1 METVNEKNQN
11 KDEREWDEDSGSE
24 SASSDGAAGDLRVP
38 QSKKDHRVDAFL
50 KRKKDDLGSSSCGRG
65 APAKKADRRPEKGR
79 VAEAPKDKGGAA
91 QQSSSEE
98 DSAAVGSDQERRA
111 NFAKTVAAAF
121 KGVSQ
126 KRVKANKQ
134 RAIDSASATII
145 AAAEASFGQ
154 APKSD
159 LAKLQEEVARLTA
172 ALNSLLEENRSLRAD
187 LRKMR
192 EQEAER
198 SGTTSQRPQSSP
210 VESQVLALV
219 RQEMAAFQARFS
231 VLEGRVL
238 RPPLAAP
245 KPPAAQRASYAAA
258 AVAAP
263 PPRRGP
269 PNKPPVA
276 APSGPPRKAAA
287 QPKPKAATA
296 VQAQRTPVP
305 TPAPV
310 PSSAPVAKRPPKP
323 TPSAAPTS
331 PATQSEWQVVG
342 EKKERRRAAKA
353 ARKKAQRQRPY
364 YKPL

>member
-1 METVNEKNQN
+1 METLIEKNKN
-11 KDEREWDEDSGSE
+11 KDDEREWDEDSDSE

-126 KRVKANKQ
+126 KRLGTSKRK
-134 RAIDSASATII
+134 AIDSASATII

-187 LRKMR
+187 LRKIR

-198 SGTTSQRPQSSP
+198 SGTTSQRPQPSP

-245 KPPAAQRASYAAA
+245 KPPAAQRKGTAEQATCGGAERAAQEGGCTAKAQGRNNGPGAEDPGANTSTGSVVGTSGETPSEAESICGPYLPCHSVRVAGGGGKQKETEGGQSGQKEGPKTAAQTASRRG
-258 AVAAP
+258 AAP
-263 PPRRGP
+263 
-269 PNKPPVA
+269 
-276 APSGPPRKAAA
+276 
-287 QPKPKAATA
+287 
-296 VQAQRTPVP
+296 
-305 TPAPV
+305 
-310 PSSAPVAKRPPKP
+310 RP
-323 TPSAAPTS
+323 
-331 PATQSEWQVVG
+331 
-342 EKKERRRAAKA
+342 
-353 ARKKAQRQRPY
+353 
-364 YKPL
+364 